1 MYIVHIAFKQR
12 SIISGEE
19 SANSSLNGSPV
30 NKNVVE
36 NENWE
41 KGTLSYVKTFYQT
54 KCK

>member
-1 MYIVHIAFKQR
+1 MERESTCMYIVYIDIKY
-12 SIISGEE
+12 SGIISGEE

-41 KGTLSYVKTFYQT
+41 KGHTV
-54 KCK
+54 